1 MIGIGRRKVTNVL
14 LAFLGNG
21 RFLDGWGY
29 DHDYLHLGGGGR
41 RRQPQLCKV
50 TTGLGRRLVFGVFFW
65 DGMESYIPFF
75 VNSIMVVVTNT
86 DEAFSLTT
94 SFVVDNSGN
103 GF

>member
-1 MIGIGRRKVTNVL
+1 
-14 LAFLGNG
+14 
-21 RFLDGWGY
+21 
-29 DHDYLHLGGGGR
+29 
-41 RRQPQLCKV
+41 V